1 MQPTE
6 PSRYSDLLTVIIP
19 KTLKMLTFLR
29 PNLSAHHPMRPTFTC
44 ELPVMFPAGLVVADD
59 AHDVL
64 PVLVLRPRRLRVRA
78 LLAHVGG
85 GHRGGERSA

>member
-1 MQPTE
+1 MW
-6 PSRYSDLLTVIIP
+6 
-19 KTLKMLTFLR
+19 
-29 PNLSAHHPMRPTFTC
+29 PTFTC